1 MSPYSILNSEF
12 DHGFSNG
19 AGRNRGESSLNVTA
33 GETLLG
39 EKWSQFAGICENSGA
54 AKDFAVTGEA
64 LTREE
69 RQ

>member
-19 AGRNRGESSLNVTA
+19 TGRNRGESSLNVTG
-33 GETLLG
+33 GETLRG
-39 EKWSQFAGICENSGA
+39 EKWSQFAGICQNCGV
-54 AKDFAVTGEA
+54 AKDVAVMGEA